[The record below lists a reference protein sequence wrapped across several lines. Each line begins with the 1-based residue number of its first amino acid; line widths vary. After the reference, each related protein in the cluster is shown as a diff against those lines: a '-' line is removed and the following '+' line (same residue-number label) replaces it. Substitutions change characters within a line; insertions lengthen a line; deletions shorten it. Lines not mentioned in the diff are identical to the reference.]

1 MFATTSITSN
11 MSMDK
16 NYYERFFRLY
26 MNNKVMNYS
35 QNEKRASRNTKL
47 IGDKLDTEKDYTEEM
62 HDIKNPD

>member
-1 MFATTSITSN
+1 
-11 MSMDK
+11 
-16 NYYERFFRLY
+16 

-62 HDIKNPD
+62 HDIKNLD